1 MGWIPG
7 AFLARPRRP
16 RATNISTLNDDKDK
30 PADKDTPRGMSD
42 ELVDG
47 DTLDITDDPAK
58 EEDEPLDPHDKP
70 S

>member
-1 MGWIPG
+1 MDSG

-16 RATNISTLNDDKDK
+16 RATNVSTLNGDKNK

-42 ELVDG
+42 ERVDG

-58 EEDEPLDPHDKP
+58 EEKEPLVRSP
-70 S
+70 